1 MPPILVP
8 SSAKRIATQMLV
20 NEKLNGRKDFV
31 LRGFICDVIRPSKK
45 LPVQSYLLK
54 HKKKVWKL
62 LRIMHEEN
70 GVAPVSSLLTVNI
83 FPTCSNC
90 WLWTGKRLPG
100 SYWKDKH
107 FWRVYHA
114 LCWSILK
121 FINKLHLN
129 LYLHNPTGESVK
141 NFCEGVYF
149 RLLFW
154 LKRCGSYSKWPA
166 VHLSFL

>member
-1 MPPILVP
+1 M
-8 SSAKRIATQMLV
+8 
-20 NEKLNGRKDFV
+20 
-31 LRGFICDVIRPSKK
+31 
-45 LPVQSYLLK
+45 
-54 HKKKVWKL
+54 
-62 LRIMHEEN
+62 LRIKHEDN
-70 GVAPVSSLLTVNI
+70 GVAPVSSFLTVNI

-114 LCWSILK
+114 LCCSILK

-129 LYLHNPTGESVK
+129 LYLHNPTGESVS

-149 RLLFW
+149 RLWLW
-154 LKRCGSYSKWPA
+154 LKSCGSYSKWPA
-166 VHLSFL
+166 AHSSFFVKLIRSYLTLLILNCCEWLFSC

>member
-1 MPPILVP
+1 MFWEALFVMSSVP
-8 SSAKRIATQMLV
+8 ARNYLFNVSYSSTRI
-20 NEKLNGRKDFV
+20 R
-31 LRGFICDVIRPSKK
+31 CDAEDWTWR
-45 LPVQSYLLK
+45 Q
-54 HKKKVWKL
+54 W
-62 LRIMHEEN
+62 RC
-70 GVAPVSSLLTVNI
+70 SSISSLLLTVNI

-114 LCWSILK
+114 LCCSILK

-129 LYLHNPTGESVK
+129 LYLHNPTGESAR
-141 NFCEGVYF
+141 NFYEGVYF
-149 RLLFW
+149 RLWFW